1 MSTKQV
7 GKVLRLFISQKN
19 RAGETE
25 ALEQEEITLDEQGVI
40 SDKFHGKELQ
50 RSVLLS
56 SIDSYTLA
64 ETNNMD
70 MPYGSLGENIL
81 IDFNPYHFNIG
92 DRIQIGAV
100 LLEITQNCTL
110 CKGLSKVDAKAPKL
124 LKEHRGIFAKTIT
137 NGSIVIGENVYI

>member
-19 RAGETE
+19 RTGETE
-25 ALEQEEITLDEQGVI
+25 ALAQEEITLDKQGVL

-64 ETNNMD
+64 EANNMD

-92 DRIQIGAV
+92 DRIQIGTV

-124 LKEHRGIFAKTIT
+124 LKKHRGIFAKTIT
-137 NGSIVIGENVYI
+137 SGTIEIGENVYI